1 MGWWRQLLLGL
12 WAVLPTW
19 AGPELLNICMNAKPH
34 KPEPSPEDK
43 LYEECIPWKHNAC
56 CTADTSWEAHLD
68 VALLYNFS
76 LVHCGLMMPGCQKHF
91 LQAICFYECSPNL
104 GPWIQQVRG
113 AGWETDPHGQ
123 AERILDAPLCQEDC
137 EEWWADC
144 RTSYTCKSNW
154 LGGWTWSRG
163 KHRCPARALCHPFP
177 HYFPTPADLC
187 EKIWSHSFKAS
198 PERRDSGRCLQKW
211 FEPTRINPNAAV
223 ARLFASPAPSWALS
237 YRLMAFALSLSLL
250 S

>member
-113 AGWETDPHGQ
+113 AGW
-123 AERILDAPLCQEDC
+123 
-137 EEWWADC
+137 
-144 RTSYTCKSNW
+144 
-154 LGGWTWSRG
+154 GGRSRG
-163 KHRCPARALCHPFP
+163 HQGPITSGPGRCNGQEGVLRTVGCRDYLRCVKTVYQPLSPCVSKGKAFSLA
-177 HYFPTPADLC
+177 
-187 EKIWSHSFKAS
+187 SQAS
-198 PERRDSGRCLQKW
+198 PLSQKADSRVKD
-211 FEPTRINPNAAV
+211 
-223 ARLFASPAPSWALS
+223 
-237 YRLMAFALSLSLL
+237 
-250 S
+250 